1 MDSSDVIRTGRPYGG
16 CAILWHGNL
25 ALSIIPIET
34 RSERICAVLI
44 KSENVSL
51 VLCNVYM
58 PGDNN
63 TQESFGIF
71 GDVLFEILTIFD
83 LYRGHDFIVGGDFNV
98 DFKRTGSRNLGL
110 LNQFIEEEML
120 CCVSLQCPNTE
131 FTYQNSVG
139 NKSFIDHF
147 IVSESLN
154 NCKVNISYDGNNFTE
169 HKPLTFETTCL
180 SIMILDKIT

>member
-1 MDSSDVIRTGRPYGG
+1 MFCKKLFGLLSSKLLIGQRVF
-16 CAILWHGNL
+16 CKNILIGQRNL
-25 ALSIIPIET
+25 K
-34 RSERICAVLI
+34 R
-44 KSENVSL
+44 
-51 VLCNVYM
+51 
-58 PGDNN
+58 DNN